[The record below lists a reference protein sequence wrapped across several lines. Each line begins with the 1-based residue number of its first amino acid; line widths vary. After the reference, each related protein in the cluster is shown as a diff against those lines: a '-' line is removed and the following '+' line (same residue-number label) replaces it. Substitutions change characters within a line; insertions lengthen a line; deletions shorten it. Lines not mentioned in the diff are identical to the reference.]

1 VRCREDNAQSYAL
14 YLPAGYDPARTW
26 PILYCFDPGARG
38 RIPVERFQAAAEKYG
53 YIIAGSNTSRNGP
66 WSANIAAINALL
78 HDSLARW
85 SVDRRR
91 VYAAGVSG
99 GARVACELGIA
110 GLVQGVIACSGGFPQ
125 SETPAKVPFAF
136 FGTTGTDDFNCDEL
150 RRIDRDLDRLGSPHR
165 VVIFPGGHEWLPA
178 ALAMEAI
185 EWLEIHAMQ
194 TGLRPRDE
202 GLIQDTLRT
211 RLATAQALLPPEAWL
226 QIKSLP
232 ADFRGLIDI
241 TEVDKRS
248 KELAMTRE
256 VRDWRK
262 REELSEKRGA
272 EMTDRLIS
280 LANDGDL
287 ARLRTT
293 VAAWQKQADAPEPS
307 DERRLMRQVL
317 RGVSVTAGESAR
329 AQLAQENYEPAI
341 AWLELSAALR
351 PERAQQTYYDLAR
364 AHALNGSKK
373 QALAALQQAAGAG
386 YKDAARIEQ
395 EAAFAGL
402 RKNAAFQE
410 LLKAMRSAPTP
421 AAGH

>member
-1 VRCREDNAQSYAL
+1 VAPRQDAL
-14 YLPAGYDPARTW
+14 VAIQLDCFFLRQGYGGQVVVPGGRSAGQRSRTHRLKARRNPFWTVFCAAWLP
-26 PILYCFDPGARG
+26 
-38 RIPVERFQAAAEKYG
+38 
-53 YIIAGSNTSRNGP
+53 IAGTL
-66 WSANIAAINALL
+66 AA
-78 HDSLARW
+78 
-85 SVDRRR
+85 
-91 VYAAGVSG
+91 
-99 GARVACELGIA
+99 
-110 GLVQGVIACSGGFPQ
+110 
-125 SETPAKVPFAF
+125 
-136 FGTTGTDDFNCDEL
+136 
-150 RRIDRDLDRLGSPHR
+150 
-165 VVIFPGGHEWLPA
+165 
-178 ALAMEAI
+178 
-185 EWLEIHAMQ
+185 
-194 TGLRPRDE
+194 
-202 GLIQDTLRT
+202 
-211 RLATAQALLPPEAWL
+211 PPEAWL

-280 LANDGDL
+280 LAKDGDL
-287 ARLRTT
+287 ARLRIT

-341 AWLELSAALR
+341 AWLELSAALW

-373 QALAALQQAAGAG
+373 QALAALQQAVV
-386 YKDAARIEQ
+386 IQ
-395 EAAFAGL
+395 
-402 RKNAAFQE
+402 
-410 LLKAMRSAPTP
+410 
-421 AAGH
+421 